1 MLGKLAGS
9 FKQGRTGRRVFEGV
23 TAAANSFL
31 ETLRRIGKILWL
43 EVTGFLFLWMA
54 LIGGFA
60 CWHEYQ
66 VYAAGKEGI
75 GRAVAAGLFTLV
87 FTYFGISS
95 FSKARKS

>member
-9 FKQGRTGRRVFEGV
+9 FRKERTGRRIFQGV

-54 LIGGFA
+54 LIGA
-60 CWHEYQ
+60 VASWHEYQ
-66 VYAAGKEGI
+66 VHAAGKQGV
-75 GRAVAAGLFTLV
+75 GRAVAAGVFALV
-87 FTYFGISS
+87 FLYFGISS
-95 FSKARKS
+95 FSRARKS